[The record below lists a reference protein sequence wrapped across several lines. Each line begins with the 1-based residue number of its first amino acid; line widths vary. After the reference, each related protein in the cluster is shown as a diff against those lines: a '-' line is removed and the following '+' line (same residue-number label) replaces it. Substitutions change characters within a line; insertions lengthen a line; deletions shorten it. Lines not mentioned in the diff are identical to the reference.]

1 MTKRRHVG
9 DEQQL
14 AQELAALSALSV
26 KQLKERWQ
34 DLYASKAPPDISR
47 QLLIRANPK
56 SAPQSHG
63 RSPFAWSKLKLGH
76 IDDADRRATAA
87 P

>member
-1 MTKRRHVG
+1 MKTKANSASQV
-9 DEQQL
+9 D
-14 AQELAALSALSV
+14 LSARLTCLNDLNL